1 MNILVVKNIKEDLKK
16 IKRYNIMK
24 PFQWSIL
31 FLFVIVLFSI
41 FSQSYI
47 LEGFSS
53 SKFDSCRAKGYSKD
67 FCVQTPTSAYGP
79 SSCLCED
86 GKLGRF
92 VPGFGGKCVCF

>member
-1 MNILVVKNIKEDLKK
+1 MRVVKKIKDDLKK

-24 PFQWSIL
+24 PFHWSIL
-31 FLFVIVLFSI
+31 FLFIIVLFSI
-41 FSQSYI
+41 FSPSNI

-53 SKFDSCRAKGYSKD
+53 SKFDSCRAKGYSKE

-79 SSCLCED
+79 SSCLCQD

-92 VPGFGGKCVCF
+92 IPGFGGQCVCFD